1 MQLVGMMMDCRLCRE
16 LKDAK
21 DLEWVVMT
29 NKELCI
35 KMLIHYGT
43 HIPSVCSKCR
53 VEFNLPIYN
62 PPEKVRIPVLR
73 DTRQVLKF
81 LMEQHNHKSY
91 DALLRALVHDSG
103 FGGTYL
109 DKYVEKYSLNKEWIK
124 KEEVDNDG

>member
-1 MQLVGMMMDCRLCRE
+1 MQLLGISKNCRLCRE
-16 LKDAK
+16 LKDSE

-35 KMLIHYGT
+35 KMRIPYGT
-43 HIPSVCSKCR
+43 HIPSVCGKCR
-53 VEFNLPIYN
+53 EEFNLPIYKL
-62 PPEKVRIPVLR
+62 PEKVRIPVLR

-91 DALLRALVHDSG
+91 DALLRGLVHDSG

-109 DKYVEKYSLNKEWIK
+109 DKYVEKYNLNKEWMSEK
-124 KEEVDNDG
+124 T